1 MAKKKVIKSAS
12 GNYRATQRPLKGPAG
27 DRGVMNT
34 SNTRRT
40 IKGVLSG
47 APTVN
52 EVNKER
58 NTLEKAKLLKPEYTN
73 SGGGLKYLMTKKR
86 GGVIKN
92 KK

>member
-1 MAKKKVIKSAS
+1 
-12 GNYRATQRPLKGPAG
+12 
-27 DRGVMNT
+27 MNT